1 MTSKAGAEGASP
13 GTELGAW
20 AHVMQ
25 AERAVGCPGD
35 AAAVPPT
42 EHVGAM
48 GATYEAAE
56 TRSVEKGRT
65 VSPGA
70 PHPSLL
76 LSMAG
81 SAQCI
86 FQRLFGRA
94 R

>member
-1 MTSKAGAEGASP
+1 MT
-13 GTELGAW
+13 
-20 AHVMQ
+20 Q

-56 TRSVEKGRT
+56 TRSAEKGRA

-70 PHPSLL
+70 LSLS
-76 LSMAG
+76 LSYP
-81 SAQCI
+81 
-86 FQRLFGRA
+86 
-94 R
+94 

>member
-1 MTSKAGAEGASP
+1 MT
-13 GTELGAW
+13 
-20 AHVMQ
+20 Q

-56 TRSVEKGRT
+56 TRSVEKGRA

-70 PHPSLL
+70 LSLS
-76 LSMAG
+76 LSLSFSFTLNDVFCRGYAG
-81 SAQCI
+81 TM
-86 FQRLFGRA
+86 GY
-94 R
+94 